1 MTDTPGSVATD
12 PILEKRARVAR
23 LVSLAMRIGY
33 GLFAVAMVMFF
44 VALFT
49 RFTPTMAATISGC
62 LVTGSVIL
70 APAMVVKYAV
80 KAADRADREG
90 DW

>member
-1 MTDTPGSVATD
+1 MLSPATDD
-12 PILEKRARVAR
+12 PILEQRARVAR
-23 LVSLAMRIGY
+23 LVSLAMRVGY
-33 GLFAVAMVMFF
+33 SLFAVALVLFF
-44 VALFT
+44 WALFT
-49 RFTPTMAATISGC
+49 RFTSALATATTVC
-62 LVTGSVIL
+62 LILGSFVL

>member
-1 MTDTPGSVATD
+1 MLSPATDD
-12 PILEKRARVAR
+12 PILERRARVAR
-23 LVSLAMRIGY
+23 LVSLAMRVGY
-33 GLFAVAMVMFF
+33 SLFAVALMLFF
-44 VALFT
+44 WALFT
-49 RFTPTMAATISGC
+49 RFTSALATVTTVC
-62 LVTGSVIL
+62 LVLGSFVL

>member
-1 MTDTPGSVATD
+1 MLSPATDD

-23 LVSLAMRIGY
+23 LVSLAMRVGY
-33 GLFAVAMVMFF
+33 SLFAVALVLFF
-44 VALFT
+44 WALFT
-49 RFTPTMAATISGC
+49 RFTSALATATTVC
-62 LVTGSVIL
+62 LVLGSFVL

>member
-1 MTDTPGSVATD
+1 MLSPATDD
-12 PILEKRARVAR
+12 PILERRARVAR
-23 LVSLAMRIGY
+23 LVSLAMRVGY
-33 GLFAVAMVMFF
+33 SLFAIALMLFF
-44 VALFT
+44 WALFT
-49 RFTPTMAATISGC
+49 RFTSALATATTVC
-62 LVTGSVIL
+62 LVLGSFVL